1 MPYTRLPYRP
11 QHNCPSAAISTT
23 SPFFNTNQ
31 ILEFGLHFCS
41 FYQENRQAG
50 YIIRKTDNK
59 IQTDS

>member
-23 SPFFNTNQ
+23 SPFFSTNQ

-41 FYQENRQAG
+41 F
-50 YIIRKTDNK
+50 IKKTDK
-59 IQTDS
+59 PAIS